1 MKTIIATAF
10 MLLSLIPMA
19 QEYTLENKWVKGS
32 DQIYYGVNNYLIIKG
47 EVDSIKKIES
57 NVGIQRQHDSLLVMP
72 GKEKVLITLYTSKGK
87 SSFEYKA
94 SNLPMPKINFR
105 CRDFNKTAKSIV
117 MEMDTANYLYPYY
130 TILQYTINIAGRELM
145 GNSNYMT
152 SAILDAIN
160 KSPDGGKIYF
170 SEVLF
175 YNKET
180 DNYLWIKM
188 EQSWIIDRSLING
201 ATSPSTCLVEYLKS
215 TQ

>member
-10 MLLSLIPMA
+10 LMLSLIPRA

-32 DQIYYGVNNYLIIKG
+32 NQIYYGVNNYLIIKG

-57 NVGIQRQHDSLLVMP
+57 NAGIQRQHDSLLVMP
-72 GKEKVLITLYTSKGK
+72 SQEKVLITLHTNKGK

-105 CRDFNKTAKSIV
+105 CRDFNKTAKSIII
-117 MEMDTANYLYPYY
+117 EMDTANYLYPFY
-130 TILQYTINIAGRELM
+130 TILQYTINIDGRKLM

-170 SEVLF
+170 SEVL
-175 YNKET
+175 YWNKET

-188 EQSWIIDRSLING
+188 EQSWIIDRSMING
-201 ATSPSTCLVEYLKS
+201 IITPSTCLVEYLKS
-215 TQ
+215 PQ

>member
-10 MLLSLIPMA
+10 LILPLIPRA

-32 DQIYYGVNNYLIIKG
+32 DQIYFGVNNYLIIKG

-72 GKEKVLITLYTSKGK
+72 SQEKVLITLYTSKGK

-94 SNLPMPKINFR
+94 SSLPMPKINFR
-105 CRDFNKTAKSIV
+105 CRDFNKTAKSVII
-117 MEMDTANYLYPYY
+117 ETDTANDLYSYY
-130 TILQYTINIAGRELM
+130 TILQYTINIDGRELM

-160 KSPDGGKIYF
+160 KSPDGRKIFFKEILYW
-170 SEVLF
+170 
-175 YNKET
+175 NKET
-180 DNYLWIKM
+180 DNYLKLRM
-188 EQSWIIDRSLING
+188 GQSWVIDRSMLNG
-201 ATSPSTCLVEYLKS
+201 VITPSTCLVEYLKS
-215 TQ
+215 PQ